1 MSKSDISTRQQE
13 IIEASGRILIN
24 KGIKGLTTKN
34 LAMEMDFSESAIY
47 RHFKNKEDIIVLFFD
62 AMLENFNLRLNEI
75 ISREISAIEK
85 LKVLFE
91 SQFNYISQNPH
102 FTVAI
107 LADEIYFE
115 GERVKE
121 TLLKIFAFK
130 SDIILSIIQQGKKE
144 GLIRSDINNEDLLHM
159 IIGSFRLQILKW
171 RYDNFNF
178 NLQEEGEKIMHTIL
192 ILIKK

>member
-1 MSKSDISTRQQE
+1 M
-13 IIEASGRILIN
+13 
-24 KGIKGLTTKN
+24 
-34 LAMEMDFSESAIY
+34 
-47 RHFKNKEDIIVLFFD
+47 
-62 AMLENFNLRLNEI
+62 
-75 ISREISAIEK
+75 
-85 LKVLFE
+85 E